1 MQNMVIVLSGP
12 PGAGKSTTARTVAA
26 TYPKAVHLHTDD
38 FWRYIVSG
46 HIAPYLPDSDSQN
59 QTVVRALAA
68 TAFTFADGGYTVVV
82 DGVVGPWM
90 LDHYQQV
97 AQEHLEVALHYVV
110 LRPSRAV
117 SLTRAQQ
124 RNAPD
129 ALVEEAPIL
138 SLYDQFTDLGSYESH
153 VLDTT
158 EQTVEETAE
167 AVTRGVFNLHFSVIT
182 TPR

>member
-1 MQNMVIVLSGP
+1 MRSAVIVLSGP

-46 HIAPYLPDSDSQN
+46 HIAPYLPNSDPQN
-59 QTVVRALAA
+59 QTVVRALVA
-68 TAFTFADGGYTVVV
+68 TAFAFADGGYTVVV

-90 LDHYQQV
+90 LNHYQRA
-97 AQEHLEVALHYVV
+97 AQEHPEVALHYVV

-117 SLTRAQQ
+117 SLARAQQ

-138 SLYDQFTDLGSYESH
+138 SLYDQFAELGDYESH

-158 EQTVEETAE
+158 EQTVEETAQ
-167 AVTRGVFNLHFSVIT
+167 AVTRAVASLHFSVVT